1 MPKIVQ
7 DLDKLAHREGIG
19 KRYIDRTNEDGG
31 SGAGKKRTIGA
42 GDDDE
47 LQWEDLQFEGM

>member
-7 DLDKLAHREGIG
+7 DLDKLAHREGLASDTL
-19 KRYIDRTNEDGG
+19 DRMNEDGG